1 MVYMFQVG
9 QERTR
14 QKLNNSRISVGGDNN
29 DNELNFDLGDCN
41 FEADFDVPEVDLNVS
56 EI

>member
-1 MVYMFQVG
+1 MFYMFQVG